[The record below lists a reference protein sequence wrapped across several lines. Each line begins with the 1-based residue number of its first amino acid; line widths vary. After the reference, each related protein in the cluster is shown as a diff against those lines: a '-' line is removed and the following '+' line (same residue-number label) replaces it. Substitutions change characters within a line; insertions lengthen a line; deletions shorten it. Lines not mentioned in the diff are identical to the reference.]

1 MTEPRDAA
9 QHDPDVE
16 RATEW
21 TGAGTVADAPEP
33 PIAAPDVMEL
43 LAEHVP
49 LALLV
54 DLAAPDGPVSTAIL
68 ETEGL
73 PEDAWW
79 DAPVVGPVDD
89 DPSGDGPSGDGPA
102 GDGPA
107 DAAGSDDGPL
117 SA

>member
-1 MTEPRDAA
+1 VVGGWCHEDGREREVGDVSESRDATE
-9 QHDPDVE
+9 HDGD
-16 RATEW
+16 A
-21 TGAGTVADAPEP
+21 TVAPDDAAAAET
-33 PIAAPDVMEL
+33 ATAPDVMEL

-68 ETEGL
+68 ESEGL

-79 DAPVVGPVDD
+79 DAP
-89 DPSGDGPSGDGPA
+89 DGGAPA
-102 GDGPA
+102 
-107 DAAGSDDGPL
+107 